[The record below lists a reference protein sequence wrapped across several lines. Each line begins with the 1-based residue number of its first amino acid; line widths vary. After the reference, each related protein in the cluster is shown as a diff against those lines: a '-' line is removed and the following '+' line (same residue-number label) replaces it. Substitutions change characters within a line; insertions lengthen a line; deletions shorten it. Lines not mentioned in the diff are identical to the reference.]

1 MNSTPAIQAPAV
13 PAMADEGSLV
23 SNLID
28 QAAASLIARVN
39 AVPNTAEELM
49 LASAEIQKLPPE
61 SRNREAR
68 TQCLVPMFNGRH
80 GKASVVNLRLAAMA
94 QLIRADKIPS
104 CWVRPNMARD
114 SVFSA
119 AATEPLL
126 LNANNE
132 WFFDPE
138 SFVAFLLETEEGD
151 GHA

>member
-1 MNSTPAIQAPAV
+1 MNSTSVVQAPAV
-13 PAMADEGSLV
+13 PAMADGPAGS
-23 SNLID
+23 LID

-49 LASAEIQKLPPE
+49 RASAEIQKLAPE

-68 TQCLVPMFNGRH
+68 TRCLVPMFHGRR

-94 QLIRADKIPS
+94 QLIRADKIAS
-104 CWVRPNMARD
+104 YWVRPNMARD
-114 SVFSA
+114 TVFSA

-126 LNANNE
+126 LDASNA

-138 SFVAFLLETEEGD
+138 SFVAFLLATEAAD